1 MRQEKTV
8 EEVYNDFWKSIV
20 EVDGKLDIEAVKNE
34 LHDFHHML
42 EEVPKVYM
50 EVSSGRISKP
60 NTYAF
65 EVISE
70 FNELH
75 WRKDTIQDD
84 VRDILENAD
93 LTAEEKLSEIVDYLE
108 L

>member
-1 MRQEKTV
+1 MEQEKTV
-8 EEVYNDFWKSIV
+8 EEVYKDFWKPLV
-20 EVDGKLDIEAVKNE
+20 EIDGEINVEAVKNE

-50 EVSSGRISKP
+50 EVSGGRISKP

-65 EVISE
+65 EVIGE
-70 FNELH
+70 FNNNH